1 MHFKRN
7 LTRAVHAF
15 ERMWEAIGST
25 APIKL
30 ASKLSKFSH
39 SNRKINL
46 LAFFL
51 LAGLELALAIYLAS
65 SHRIPNG
72 HDTLQEFMMRYYFLN
87 SAVTTGDIP
96 LWMPYMT
103 QGTLANWWYFIQGG
117 LLQNIAVAVGP
128 LAKFIDFLNFYYLQ
142 AWLEH
147 FILLLGTWLLSQRF
161 YHTLTARVFVA
172 IAVLASTIW
181 FTQIWFN
188 LRLIYAIPLI
198 LFLLDTYVTTGML
211 RHLVGAS
218 VLFGVQWVGSL
229 PYAIPLQA
237 LFILLYFLL
246 QFSLY
251 PQRLNLLFAHIKQ
264 FPLGPV
270 IALLVVAAPLFWGA
284 TILSSGT
291 DWIVT
296 YNPGRNPDGSTTF
309 DMFRRYGTNFGL
321 DEWAFLLL
329 QTSPLI
335 GPNIFPGYLTVAL
348 ALLSVAV
355 KDRRPMYHFAGITL
369 FFCLFAAGAPHF
381 MMRALYDWFPGMRY
395 FRHVSFAAIYV
406 KFAICMLA
414 GLGVDVLL
422 TKSPPS
428 KRIYW
433 SLLGIALLLTVWAAW
448 FALTWAGL
456 SALALVVIAFFIRK
470 QTHRK
475 FIVAA
480 ILAIHIPNLI
490 EYKLSQANSSTT
502 PLNAASENLI
512 RFTPMPYHQ
521 HRCKNVLDT
530 GEMGDRAQR
539 LLPLLNGGIGTMYWS
554 TESFLF
560 QDCLESPYR
569 TDHFLLPLDQYM
581 RVYFGQAFDERQSK
595 LIGQR
600 DVRLPSAEYW
610 KSWQDHLTV
619 GMPSNPDSYATT
631 YPYQTFSFP
640 IDHPVSSKIA
650 GGSADKLQVFSNFL
664 IVDSLEEVATIIK
677 QPGYRGEAL
686 ILYDPNKIPGI
697 KTKIQPLTNNVLHKP
712 SFAHEYKIVS
722 FSPNRLKL
730 ELNLARDQH
739 QQWLLFSDVWHP
751 YWQAWVNGKPTK
763 IYRANLAYKAVQ
775 LDPGNNI
782 VEFRISAPKITAS
795 YYGLMVYS
803 IAAIAIII
811 LTLRQVGRSEPA

>member
-1 MHFKRN
+1 MR
-7 LTRAVHAF
+7 LSITRAKHSF
-15 ERMWEAIGST
+15 QRLWKTICFST
-25 APIKL
+25 FLNLPTKL
-30 ASKLSKFSH
+30 KYSD
-39 SNRKINL
+39 RRINL
-46 LAFFL
+46 IAFSL
-51 LAGLELALAIYLAS
+51 LAGLELALTIYLAAL
-65 SHRIPNG
+65 HRIPNG

-117 LLQNIAVAVGP
+117 LLQNIAVALGP
-128 LAKFIDFLNFYYLQ
+128 FIKFSNFLDIYYLQ

-147 FILLLGTWLLSQRF
+147 CILLLGTWLLSQRL
-161 YHTLTARVFVA
+161 YRTLTARLFVA

-181 FTQIWFN
+181 FSQIWFN

-198 LFLLDTYVTTGML
+198 LFLLDSYINSGSF
-211 RHLVGAS
+211 RHLLGAS
-218 VLFGVQWVGSL
+218 VLFGVQWIGNL
-229 PYAIPLQA
+229 PYVIPLQA
-237 LFILLYFLL
+237 LFILLYLLL

-251 PQRLNLLFAHIKQ
+251 PQLLSAFLSHIRQLQLRLL
-264 FPLGPV
+264 
-270 IALLVVAAPLFWGA
+270 IALCIIAAPLFWGT

-296 YNPGRNPDGSTTF
+296 YNHGRNPDGSTTF

-329 QTSPLI
+329 ETSPLI

-355 KDRRPMYHFAGITL
+355 KDRRPMYLFAGICL

-381 MMRALYDWFPGMRY
+381 MMRALYEWFPGMRY

-422 TKSPPS
+422 TKGQPTS

-433 SLLGIALLLTVWAAW
+433 ALLGIAFLLTAWAAW

-470 QTHRK
+470 NAHRH
-475 FIVAA
+475 FIVVA
-480 ILAIHIPNLI
+480 ILAVHIPNLI
-490 EYKLSQANSSTT
+490 NYKLAQAASSTT
-502 PLNAASENLI
+502 PLNAASENLT
-512 RFTPMPYHQ
+512 RFTPMPYIQ
-521 HRCKNVLDT
+521 RRCTNVLGT
-530 GEMGDRAQR
+530 GEMSGRAQR
-539 LLPLLNGGIGTMYWS
+539 LLPLLNGGVGTMYWS

-581 RVYFGQAFDERQSK
+581 RVYFGQAFDDRLNK

-610 KSWQDHLTV
+610 RSWQENDSKGVSL
-619 GMPSNPDSYATT
+619 NPYSYATT
-631 YPYQTFSFP
+631 YPYQTFRFP
-640 IDHPVSSKIA
+640 IDHAASSKIA
-650 GGSADKLQVFSNFL
+650 GGSADKLQVFSNVL

-677 QPGYRGEAL
+677 QPDYRGEAL
-686 ILYDPNKIPGI
+686 ILYDP
-697 KTKIQPLTNNVLHKP
+697 TKISGTKTTTQPLTNYVLNNP
-712 SFAHEYKIVS
+712 SSAREYKIVS
-722 FSPNRLKL
+722 FSSNQLKL
-730 ELNLARDQH
+730 ELHLAMNQPR
-739 QQWLLFSDVWHP
+739 QWLLYSDVWHP
-751 YWQAWVNGKPTK
+751 FWKAWVNGKPVN

-775 LDPGNNI
+775 LDPGNNT
-782 VEFRISAPKITAS
+782 VEFRISAPNITAS

-811 LTLRQVGRSEPA
+811 LTLKQVGRLESA